1 MSDWEFNL
9 LEGEKMRKILFL
21 DIDGVLHRGIAR
33 RAGRGVVSSAPGHI
47 ELFEFTLVLEE
58 LLGPYSDVEI
68 VVSSDWALVLGLEFT
83 KNAIPSLQLRERI
96 VAATFDGCTFDWRL
110 WPILTRGEQVLD
122 YVARNAPLRWLAVDD
137 RADGFEAFREH
148 LVHCQTDVGL
158 GDPTVVEQF
167 RQRLV
172 QFFTDPREYDDGE

>member
-1 MSDWEFNL
+1 
-9 LEGEKMRKILFL
+9 MRKILFL

-47 ELFEFTLVLEE
+47 HLFEFASVLDD
-58 LLGPYSDVEI
+58 LLRPYPDAEI

-83 KNAIPSLQLRERI
+83 KSAIPSLEMRERI
-96 VAATFDGCTFDWRL
+96 VAATFDGCTFDWGL
-110 WPILTRGEQVLD
+110 WPVLTRGAQVLD
-122 YVARNAPLRWLAVDD
+122 YVSRNAPLRWLAVDD
-137 RADGFEAFREH
+137 RSDGFEAVRER

-158 GDPTVVEQF
+158 GDPAVVEQF

-172 QFFTDPREYDDGE
+172 QFFTDSCELDDCE